1 MSTIL
6 NFYSESSWVGTVTA
20 RVLPHILFNIVIN
33 IGTSP
38 AVEVQVCRGRG
49 RRYGRR
55 GGSLTRRVTGPGW
68 GSPGR
73 GVHRDSDGALLVVL
87 LVSRTPA
94 TITVHYNH
102 GAGSERAGRGSESV
116 AKPQWSGEHRAGWRN
131 TSHGPWAT
139 GPGPKI
145 RSN

>member
-1 MSTIL
+1 MCNTFSLAIDFFAIYCAIFCDIKCNIGNVDNTKFLFRVI
-6 NFYSESSWVGTVTA
+6 GTVTA

-116 AKPQWSGEHRAGWRN
+116 AKPQ
-131 TSHGPWAT
+131 
-139 GPGPKI
+139 
-145 RSN
+145 